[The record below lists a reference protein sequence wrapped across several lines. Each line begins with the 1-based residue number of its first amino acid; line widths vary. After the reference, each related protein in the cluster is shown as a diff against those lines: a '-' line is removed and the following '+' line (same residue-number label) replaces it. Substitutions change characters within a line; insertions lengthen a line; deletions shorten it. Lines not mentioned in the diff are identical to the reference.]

1 MEILGIDIGG
11 TGIKGA
17 IVNINTGDLVSERF
31 RLPTPQPSFPNEIA
45 KVVKQI
51 IEHFNCQGPVGVTF
65 PSIIKKGKC
74 YTANN
79 VHKDWINTQI
89 DQLFESYCN
98 RKFFVLNDADA
109 AAEAEMKFGAGVNNK
124 GLVLTITVGTG
135 IGSGAFYNGELIPN
149 IELGMLLGEKG
160 EKVESYIADSARKRE
175 DLSFKKW
182 AKRFDFLLNH
192 IVDVLNPDLFI
203 IGGGVSK
210 KIDKFEELLTVNVP
224 VVAAKNQNNAGI
236 IGAAMF
242 ALDQIEIPEIK

>member
-1 MEILGIDIGG
+1 MDILGIDIGG
-11 TGIKGA
+11 SGIKGA
-17 IVNINTGDLVSERF
+17 IVNTDNGMLVSERY
-31 RLPTPQPSFPNEIA
+31 RLPTPQPSLPNEVT
-45 KVVKQI
+45 KVIHQI
-51 IEHFNCQGPVGVTF
+51 IEHFNYQGPVGVTF

-89 DQLFESYCN
+89 DDLFEKYCD
-98 RKFFVLNDADA
+98 RKIFVLNDADA
-109 AAEAEMKFGAGVNNK
+109 AAEAEMKFGAGVNK
-124 GLVLTITVGTG
+124 DGLVLTITVGTG
-135 IGSGAFYNGELIPN
+135 IGSGAFFNGELIPN
-149 IELGMLLGEKG
+149 IELGTLLGIKG
-160 EKVESYIADSARKRE
+160 EKVELYIADSARKRE

-210 KIDKFEELLTVNVP
+210 KMERFENLLTVNVP

-236 IGAAMF
+236 IGAAIF
-242 ALDQIEIPEIK
+242 ALDQIEIV

>member
-1 MEILGIDIGG
+1 MNILGIDIGG

-17 IVNINTGDLVSERF
+17 IVNADNGKLITERY
-31 RLPTPQPSFPNEIA
+31 RLPTPKPSLPSEVS
-45 KVVKQI
+45 KVVHQI
-51 IEHFNCQGPVGVTF
+51 IEHFNYQGPVGVTF

-79 VHKDWINTQI
+79 VHNEWIGTQI
-89 DQLFESYCN
+89 DELFEKHCD
-98 RKFFVLNDADA
+98 RTFFVLNDADA
-109 AAEAEMKFGAGVNNK
+109 AAEAEMKYGAGVNEK

-149 IELGMLLGEKG
+149 IELGSLLGEKG
-160 EKVESYIADSARKRE
+160 QKVESYIADSARKRE
-175 DLSFKKW
+175 ELSFKKW

-210 KIDKFEELLTVNVP
+210 KIEKFEKLLTIDVP
-224 VVAAKNQNNAGI
+224 IVAAKNQNNAGI

-242 ALDQIEIPEIK
+242 ALDQIEK